1 MTKVSTTLLVNGRV
15 HSPTHPDASAMA
27 VRDGAVVWL
36 GSDDVA
42 RQEFAG
48 ADVIDLDGC
57 FVAPAFVDS
66 HIHLICPQQTEDAH
80 DPGFGKGE
88 S

>member
-1 MTKVSTTLLVNGRV
+1 MTNVPTTLLVNGRV

-42 RQEFAG
+42 RSEERR
-48 ADVIDLDGC
+48 V
-57 FVAPAFVDS
+57 
-66 HIHLICPQQTEDAH
+66 
-80 DPGFGKGE
+80 GKE
-88 S
+88 CQ